1 MPDST
6 VDSASS
12 TAPPTTTSPDSDDE
26 FFKPANVTTGYK
38 AEHTPLGTITC
49 SKEVDGTIKN
59 IHVVRTHSHAATD
72 CDAFLIVRDNSLRGD
87 PTWLA
92 EEIRWKDPSAAST
105 LMPSQG
111 LPVTEVKRDKNG
123 KFLSAIRLTN
133 MTVIPKPPSHILPP
147 GSENN
152 KAYRC
157 TITQTIEPASAS
169 GPETV
174 NWESSRVGSWMTQPG
189 EWQDTPPLDSSSAS
203 RARYSNNHARSPS
216 TS

>member
-26 FFKPANVTTGYK
+26 FFKPANVTTRYK

-72 CDAFLIVRDNSLRGD
+72 CDEFLIVRDNSLRGD
-87 PTWLA
+87 PTWLV
-92 EEIRWKDPSAAST
+92 EEIRWKNPSAAST
-105 LMPSQG
+105 LTLSHGP
-111 LPVTEVKRDKNG
+111 PVKEVKRDKNG

-133 MTVIPKPPSHILPP
+133 MTVIPTPPSHILPP
-147 GSENN
+147 ESGNN
-152 KAYRC
+152 KAHRC
-157 TITQTIEPASAS
+157 TITQTIEPPSAS
-169 GPETV
+169 GAEAV
-174 NWESSRVGSWMTQPG
+174 NWEPSQLGRWRVGLDK
-189 EWQDTPPLDSSSAS
+189 WQDTPPLDSLSAS
-203 RARYSNNHARSPS
+203 
-216 TS
+216 